1 MILRLSTI
9 LAATGLGLLSPS
21 ILVGARQLQRSTTLD
36 REKQKLDGEDLSST
50 ISSNSRLLLHRRK
63 KAQQKKELS
72 RRKLQSSQCK
82 SIIAI
87 DSISQAMSDDG
98 EENDEDFLCELVHGV
113 TLPIQGTKEQISQ
126 MRALLHD
133 GTLVSNESTLEVLQE
148 VEMIDGMAVDDDDS
162 GEQQPAFSSLM
173 QGSVSLP
180 PGDVNV
186 INSSDGRKLN
196 AGYKVQFEGK
206 SPVLV
211 VKITD
216 KDGLAV
222 EGNADYISDKVFGT
236 SGDDIN
242 PAKGFKDCSFGKFEL
257 TNEYSVDID
266 DKLSA
271 PGVLEVDINISFESS
286 SQSAI
291 RSSTQ
296 QAVETKLGFDL
307 PGVSVKN

>member
-1 MILRLSTI
+1 M
-9 LAATGLGLLSPS
+9 
-21 ILVGARQLQRSTTLD
+21 
-36 REKQKLDGEDLSST
+36 
-50 ISSNSRLLLHRRK
+50 
-63 KAQQKKELS
+63 
-72 RRKLQSSQCK
+72 QSSQCK

-87 DSISQAMSDDG
+87 DSISEAMSDDG
-98 EENDEDFLCELVHGV
+98 EGNDEDFLCELVHGV

-222 EGNADYISDKVFGT
+222 EGNAIYISDKVFGT

-242 PAKGFKDCSFGKFEL
+242 QAKGFKDCSFGKFEL